1 MRVRRDINSI
11 PFSSASETWQ
21 RIVDLITGNGSTDSK
36 QLHDATGVM
45 ASIISDEHPAN
56 HPIVVE
62 GVGPQLRVYCRYG
75 MKAVEKGTEE
85 VDALTWNPTA
95 GNWTM
100 HVPCD
105 EENLSWVRKSLG
117 NTSSRIKAFNIEES
131 TVGEDNASKEMS
143 TKSPN
148 LTVNWNFGGD

>member
-11 PFSSASETWQ
+11 PFRSASETWQ
-21 RIVDLITGNGSTDSK
+21 RIVDLITGHGSTDSE
-36 QLHDATGVM
+36 QLYDATGVM
-45 ASIISDEHPAN
+45 ASIISDEHPAK

-75 MKAVEKGTEE
+75 MKTVEEENEE

-100 HVPCD
+100 RVPCD

-117 NTSSRIKAFNIEES
+117 NTSSRIKVFNIEES
-131 TVGEDNASKEMS
+131 TEREDNVSKEMS
-143 TKSPN
+143 IKSPA